1 MAEKVEVPPAEPEN
15 LLVSREEYLAA
26 GVHIGTKIATR
37 HMQKY
42 IYRTTGHGLY
52 VLDIRQTDDRLRLA
66 AKSLARYD
74 PTKILVTSVRR
85 YGYRPVEQFAK
96 CIGAKSITGRFVPGT
111 LTNPR
116 LINYQECDVLVIT
129 DMHADKQ
136 ALSEAVIAKIPV
148 IAFVDTD
155 DTLINIDLM
164 IPTNNRGRK
173 ALALVYWLLA
183 RQILRERG
191 IIPPEG
197 EMEQT
202 IADFESNIRPSKT
215 EQ

>member
-1 MAEKVEVPPAEPEN
+1 MAEKIDETEQES

-52 VLDIRQTDDRLRLA
+52 VLDIRQTDDRIRAA
-66 AKSLARYD
+66 AKFLASYQ
-74 PTKILVTSVRR
+74 PSKILVTSVRR

-96 CIGAKSITGRFVPGT
+96 VIGAKSITGRFIPGM

-116 LINYQECDVLVIT
+116 LTNYAECEVLIIT

-136 ALSEAVIAKIPV
+136 ALSETVIARIPTV
-148 IAFVDTD
+148 AFVDTD
-155 DTLINIDLM
+155 DTLTNIDLM

-183 RQILRERG
+183 RQVLRERG
-191 IIPPEG
+191 SVPPEG
-197 EMEQT
+197 DIDLKVE
-202 IADFESNIRPSKT
+202 DFESNIRPSKN
-215 EQ
+215 E

>member
-1 MAEKVEVPPAEPEN
+1 MAERTDIIPEAEN

-26 GVHIGTKIATR
+26 GVHIGTRIATR
-37 HMQKY
+37 HMQKF

-52 VLDIRQTDDRLRLA
+52 VLDIRETDERLRTA
-66 AKSLARYD
+66 AKFLARYD

-96 CIGAKSITGRFVPGT
+96 TIGARCITGRFVPGT

-116 LINYQECDVLVIT
+116 LNNYVECDVLVIT

-136 ALSEAVIAKIPV
+136 ALSEAVIARIPV
-148 IAFVDTD
+148 VAFVDTD

-173 ALALVYWLLA
+173 ALAIVYWLLA
-183 RQILRERG
+183 RQVLRERG
-191 IIPPEG
+191 AIAPEG
-197 EMEQT
+197 EIEQT
-202 IADFESNIRPSKT
+202 IADFESNIRPAKG
-215 EQ
+215 EL